1 MNSVKHSTRLALTSI
16 RVPEDRQRSE
26 IVLDPGF
33 LASIAAHGVLSPILL
48 RSESDPT
55 LVYGERRLRASQQLN
70 LPDIPVLYASD
81 LDYTA
86 LREIELVENLHRAE
100 LPWRDETR
108 AIAELHELWC
118 QTRAPW
124 TQERSAKA
132 LGKQVDVYLRVAR
145 SLDDPRIAASPNVRH
160 AYNIC
165 ARVDARSADQLLED
179 ISYATDEILA
189 GVEETVLGEF
199 TLTEEAGLSTHA
211 PASDTTSVQLGQET
225 ADVPG
230 SSPPSASPAP
240 SLLRV
245 LAQGTAR
252 VARST
257 PSESILHANFE
268 DWAQTY
274 SGPRFNFVHC
284 DFPYGKN
291 PFSGQ
296 WGGREDMEHQYADDD
311 SIYWGLIE
319 SLCRHREKLLTP
331 TAHLMF
337 WLSSEIKRQYDTVE
351 RFRELAPDFIFQPR
365 ALVWYKSDNVGI
377 VPDPRRGPRW
387 VTELALMAT
396 RGDRPLVRPLANA
409 YAAPTA
415 RALHPSTKPE
425 PMLRHFFSMFI
436 DENSRMLDPTCG
448 AGSSLR
454 AAESLG
460 AHTVLGI
467 ERQQQYVEVGRK
479 ALREFRALREMTR

>member
-1 MNSVKHSTRLALTSI
+1 MSSVKHTARLPLTSVL
-16 RVPEDRQRSE
+16 VPEDRQRSE
-26 IVLDPGF
+26 VAVDHGL
-33 LASIAAHGVLSPILL
+33 LSSIASHGVLSPILL

-55 LVYGERRLRASQQLN
+55 LVYGERRLRASQQLG
-70 LPDIPVLYASD
+70 LPDIPVLYANE

-86 LREIELVENLHRAE
+86 LREIELVENLHRSE

-118 QTRAPW
+118 TTRAPW
-124 TQERSAKA
+124 TQEKSARA

-145 SLDDPRIAASPNVRH
+145 SLDDPKIASSPNVRH

-165 ARVDARSADQLLED
+165 ARVDARSADRLLED

-189 GVEETVLGEF
+189 GVETEAIGLANDYAGPETVSDQQEGATTATETGGPS
-199 TLTEEAGLSTHA
+199 TLTRA
-211 PASDTTSVQLGQET
+211 
-225 ADVPG
+225 
-230 SSPPSASPAP
+230 
-240 SLLRV
+240 
-245 LAQGTAR
+245 LAQGTTLQRSAR
-252 VARST
+252 PA

-274 SGPRFNFVHC
+274 TGPRFNFVHC

-296 WGGREDMEHQYADDD
+296 WGGREDQEHQYADTDE
-311 SIYWGLIE
+311 IYWRLIE
-319 SLCRHREKLLTP
+319 VLCEHRERLLTP

-337 WLSSEIKRQYDTVE
+337 WLSSEIARQHETIE
-351 RFRELAPDFIFQPR
+351 RFRVLAPDFIFQPR

-377 VPDPRRGPRW
+377 VPDPKRGPRW

-396 RGDRPLVRPLANA
+396 RGDRPLVKPLANA

-425 PMLRHFFSMFI
+425 PMLRHFFGMFV
-436 DENSRMLDPTCG
+436 DETSRMLDPTCG

-460 AHTVLGI
+460 AHSVLGI
-467 ERQQQYVEVGRK
+467 ERQEQYVSAGRK